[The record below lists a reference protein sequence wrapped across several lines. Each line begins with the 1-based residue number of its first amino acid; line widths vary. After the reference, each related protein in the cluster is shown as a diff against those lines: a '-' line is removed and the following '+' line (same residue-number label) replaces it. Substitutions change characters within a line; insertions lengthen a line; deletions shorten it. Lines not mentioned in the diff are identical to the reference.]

1 MNSESGRRL
10 SLEELKQLNRSQ
22 SQVPPK
28 PPAEPARQDRE
39 NLLAALTALYR
50 LESTNSSRL
59 ERLEAGVS
67 AQEALFRALSRQVGQ
82 LPTQS
87 QLEALARDVAQMRAE
102 LKQAGKKK
110 ELSVSPP
117 SLETALSV
125 LLSLIHISLPPEY
138 SQLYLAIEGVLSAV
152 ICISDPLREE
162 AKDVLSALRGL
173 GVKNAVM
180 LTGDSPRTAAAIA
193 AQLGVDDFQA
203 GVLPADKAD
212 YVAALRREGHT
223 VLMVGDGINDS
234 PALSE
239 ADAGI
244 AISDGAAIAREI
256 ADITIAA
263 DSLWELVRLRQL
275 AMALMHRIQNN
286 YRFVIGFNGVLIG
299 LGVAGIL
306 PPATSAMLHN
316 LSTLGVSLHSM
327 SALPVAGRE
336 TKVVKDL

>member
-1 MNSESGRRL
+1 MNSKSGRKL

-110 ELSVSPP
+110 EISVSPP

-125 LLSLIHISLPPEY
+125 LVWLALILLGTLVGMVVLRTIWSG
-138 SQLYLAIEGVLSAV
+138 LAALWSAV
-152 ICISDPLREE
+152 
-162 AKDVLSALRGL
+162 
-173 GVKNAVM
+173 
-180 LTGDSPRTAAAIA
+180 RT
-193 AQLGVDDFQA
+193 
-203 GVLPADKAD
+203 
-212 YVAALRREGHT
+212 
-223 VLMVGDGINDS
+223 
-234 PALSE
+234 
-239 ADAGI
+239 
-244 AISDGAAIAREI
+244 
-256 ADITIAA
+256 
-263 DSLWELVRLRQL
+263 
-275 AMALMHRIQNN
+275 
-286 YRFVIGFNGVLIG
+286 LI
-299 LGVAGIL
+299 
-306 PPATSAMLHN
+306 P
-316 LSTLGVSLHSM
+316 
-327 SALPVAGRE
+327 
-336 TKVVKDL
+336 

>member
-1 MNSESGRRL
+1 MNSKSGRKL

-117 SLETALSV
+117 SLETALAV
-125 LLSLIHISLPPEY
+125 LIWLALIL
-138 SQLYLAIEGVLSAV
+138 LGTLVGMVVLRTIWS
-152 ICISDPLREE
+152 
-162 AKDVLSALRGL
+162 GL
-173 GVKNAVM
+173 
-180 LTGDSPRTAAAIA
+180 
-193 AQLGVDDFQA
+193 
-203 GVLPADKAD
+203 
-212 YVAALRREGHT
+212 AAL
-223 VLMVGDGINDS
+223 
-234 PALSE
+234 
-239 ADAGI
+239 
-244 AISDGAAIAREI
+244 
-256 ADITIAA
+256 
-263 DSLWELVRLRQL
+263 W
-275 AMALMHRIQNN
+275 
-286 YRFVIGFNGVLIG
+286 
-299 LGVAGIL
+299 
-306 PPATSAMLHN
+306 SAMR
-316 LSTLGVSLHSM
+316 TLI
-327 SALPVAGRE
+327 P
-336 TKVVKDL
+336 